1 MEFYGYKEAEPS
13 YEDLLKGV
21 EEEIKETW
29 LLVQN
34 ETESDFF
41 DADVS
46 KIESLL
52 EELKVLDE
60 RRTNLLERIDAMEEW
75 RHSHGSI

>member
-1 MEFYGYKEAEPS
+1 MDFWNDCKAEPS
-13 YEDLLKGV
+13 YEDLLKDV
-21 EEEIKETW
+21 EEEIKESW

-34 ETESDFF
+34 ETENDFL
-41 DADVS
+41 DADVA

-75 RHSHGSI
+75 RYSHGSV